1 MSGRIHLH
9 IGPRKT
15 GTTYLQRCL
24 VARQDA
30 LRQLGW
36 TYPLGAMA
44 GERGLNHERLLMG
57 ASSAEPGDRER
68 LLRRGLAKAKGDV
81 ILSGEALAT
90 LPEVRMAR
98 LVARLAG
105 HETHVVITARALH
118 RVLPSLWQQHV
129 RNGRG
134 MDFEE
139 FVGLTLGPC
148 APARESRRVDE
159 GSFDDF
165 WQAYALAPLI
175 ERWLGV
181 AGRVT
186 IVTVPSVESSPT
198 VVWERFLAAVGLDDG
213 QRAALPAPE
222 SVPGHP
228 GLSLSEAMVLRE
240 INRHLRKA
248 GMEREQRRAWSIR
261 LVDEVFATRANR
273 GQPLTVPTDHWS
285 RVVERTQV
293 ESEQLAAVL
302 TDDRVRLVGSIDD
315 LHVPELPP
323 REPDGSLLAE
333 EIAVLGGQC
342 IAHLQRVNR

>member
-1 MSGRIHLH
+1 MSERIHLH

-15 GTTYLQRCL
+15 GTTYLQGCL

-30 LRQLGW
+30 LRLLGW

-44 GERGLNHERLLMG
+44 GERRLNHEWLLMG

-68 LLRRGLAKAKGDV
+68 LLRRGLAKAQGDV

-90 LPEVRMAR
+90 LPEDRMAR
-98 LVARLAG
+98 LVTQLAG
-105 HETHVVITARALH
+105 HETHVIITARALH
-118 RVLPSLWQQHV
+118 RVLPSLWQQDV

-139 FVGLTLGPC
+139 FLGRTLGPS

-159 GSFDDF
+159 GNFEDF
-165 WQAYALAPLI
+165 WQAYALGPLI

-181 AGRVT
+181 AGRVSV
-186 IVTVPSVESSPT
+186 VTVPPDDSSPT
-198 VVWERFLAAVGLDDG
+198 VVWERFLTALGLDAG
-213 QRAALPAPE
+213 QRSALPAPE
-222 SVPGHP
+222 SVPRHRS
-228 GLSLSEAMVLRE
+228 LSLSEAMVLRE
-240 INRHLRKA
+240 INRRLRKA

-261 LVDEVFATRANR
+261 IVREVFATRADR
-273 GQPLTVPTDHWS
+273 GQQLTVPAALWEPL
-285 RVVERTQV
+285 VERTRA

-315 LHVPELPP
+315 LHVPDLPP
-323 REPDGSLLAE
+323 RDPDTAQLAE

-342 IAHLQRVNR
+342 IAHLQQVNR

>member
-15 GTTYLQRCL
+15 GTTYLQGCL

-44 GERGLNHERLLMG
+44 GERGLNHEWLLMG

-68 LLRRGLAKAKGDV
+68 LLRRGLAKAPGNV

-90 LPEVRMAR
+90 LPEDRMAR
-98 LVARLAG
+98 LVAQLAG
-105 HETHVVITARALH
+105 RETHVVITARALH
-118 RVLPSLWQQHV
+118 RVLPSLWQQDV

-139 FVGLTLGPC
+139 FLGRTLEPS
-148 APARESRRVDE
+148 ASTRASRRVDE
-159 GSFDDF
+159 GSFEDF

-181 AGRVT
+181 AGRVS
-186 IVTVPSVESSPT
+186 IVTVPAVDSSPT
-198 VVWERFLAAVGLDDG
+198 IAWERFLTALGLDDA
-213 QRAALPAPE
+213 QRASVPAPE
-222 SVPGHP
+222 SVPRHP
-228 GLSLSEAMVLRE
+228 SLSLSEALVLRE
-240 INRHLRKA
+240 INRRLRKA
-248 GMEREQRRAWSIR
+248 GMEREQRRAWSIQ
-261 LVDEVFATRANR
+261 LVREVFATRTDR
-273 GQPLTVPTDHWS
+273 GQPLTVPAALWEPL
-285 RVVERTQV
+285 VERTRA
-293 ESEQLAAVL
+293 ESEQLQAVL
-302 TDDRVRLVGSIDD
+302 ADERVQLVGSIDD
-315 LHVPELPP
+315 LQVPELPP
-323 REPDGSLLAE
+323 PAPDTALLAE
-333 EIAVLGGQC
+333 EIAVLGGRC